1 MKNIK
6 VRNKLALILVVVLIM
21 VISAAFCALKGMS
34 TIEQYAEKTLEE
46 AMYQDYDDSIKGE
59 VDNALS
65 TLDYYNNLYVNGECT
80 LEEAKKQAADH
91 LRDLRYG
98 DNGYFWADD
107 TEGNNIVL
115 LGSSTEGTNRMET
128 KDGNG
133 YQMVKD
139 IIAVGQQPDGGYC
152 DYVFPKEGETENSP
166 KRSYSKLYEPFGWVV
181 GTGNYTDDIDA
192 RIALESEAI
201 KSMADQWKII
211 MYVIG
216 IVGVLLVSII
226 IIYITIDII
235 SSLKRTV
242 SFAGDLESGNM
253 ARRASEGRLKR
264 KDEFGTLFKAMNNL
278 SASLDAL
285 LGQVRNSSLSLTTDV
300 EKALD
305 HVSALNDEIENI
317 SATTEELSASMEETA
332 ASAQQIETM
341 SHQIEEVSKNIAVR
355 SQDGA
360 EKAVSIH
367 ERATKAKEQT
377 KENQQKAKVMRL
389 EISESLEKA
398 LEEARVVEQIQT
410 LAQAIMGI
418 TSQTNL
424 LALNASI
431 EAARAG
437 EAGRGFAVVADEIR
451 ELAEQS
457 KETVENIQKVTEN
470 VTHAVANL
478 TNDSSRLLQF
488 VSEDITQD
496 FASFLEISDAYNED
510 AAYVDDLVNDFSAIS
525 EELLASIDNVLSAI
539 TDVGRATNEG
549 AIGTSEIAERS
560 TTVAEKSNQVLS
572 VLQNTGKLA
581 EQLKEDV
588 TGFTTTE

>member
-91 LRDLRYG
+91 LRDIRYG
-98 DNGYFWADD
+98 DNSYFWADD

-253 ARRASEGRLKR
+253 ARRASAGRLKR

-278 SASLDAL
+278 STSMDSL

-377 KENQQKAKVMRL
+377 KENQQKAKAMRL

-488 VSEDITQD
+488 VSEDVTQD

-588 TGFTTTE
+588 AGFTTTE

>member
-1 MKNIK
+1 
-6 VRNKLALILVVVLIM
+6 
-21 VISAAFCALKGMS
+21 
-34 TIEQYAEKTLEE
+34 
-46 AMYQDYDDSIKGE
+46 
-59 VDNALS
+59 
-65 TLDYYNNLYVNGECT
+65 
-80 LEEAKKQAADH
+80 
-91 LRDLRYG
+91 
-98 DNGYFWADD
+98 
-107 TEGNNIVL
+107 
-115 LGSSTEGTNRMET
+115 
-128 KDGNG
+128 
-133 YQMVKD
+133 
-139 IIAVGQQPDGGYC
+139 
-152 DYVFPKEGETENSP
+152 
-166 KRSYSKLYEPFGWVV
+166 
-181 GTGNYTDDIDA
+181 
-192 RIALESEAI
+192 
-201 KSMADQWKII
+201 
-211 MYVIG
+211 
-216 IVGVLLVSII
+216 
-226 IIYITIDII
+226 
-235 SSLKRTV
+235 
-242 SFAGDLESGNM
+242 
-253 ARRASEGRLKR
+253 
-264 KDEFGTLFKAMNNL
+264 
-278 SASLDAL
+278 
-285 LGQVRNSSLSLTTDV
+285 
-300 EKALD
+300 
-305 HVSALNDEIENI
+305 
-317 SATTEELSASMEETA
+317 
-332 ASAQQIETM
+332 M

-377 KENQQKAKVMRL
+377 KENQQKAKAMRL

-581 EQLKEDV
+581 AQLKEDV
-588 TGFTTTE
+588 AGFTTTE

>member
-588 TGFTTTE
+588 AGFTTTE

>member
-80 LEEAKKQAADH
+80 LEEAQKQAADH

-253 ARRASEGRLKR
+253 ARRASAGRLKR

-278 SASLDAL
+278 STSMDSL

-300 EKALD
+300 GKALD
-305 HVSALNDEIENI
+305 YVSALNDEIENI

-332 ASAQQIETM
+332 ASAQQIDTM

-377 KENQQKAKVMRL
+377 KENQQKAKAMRL

-588 TGFTTTE
+588 AGFTTTE

>member
-6 VRNKLALILVVVLIM
+6 VRNKLSMILVVVLVM
-21 VISAAFCALKGMS
+21 VVCAAFCALKGMR
-34 TIEQYAEKTLEE
+34 TIEQYAEETLEE
-46 AMYQDYDDSIKGE
+46 AMRQDYDDSIKEE
-59 VDNALS
+59 VDNALAV
-65 TLDYYNNLYVNGECT
+65 LDYYNTLYENGECT
-80 LEEAKKQAADH
+80 LEEAKEQAANN
-91 LRDLRYG
+91 LRSLRYG
-98 DNGYFWADD
+98 ENGYFWADD

-192 RIALESEAI
+192 KIATESEAI
-201 KSMADQWKII
+201 RNVANVWEKSMFAI
-211 MYVIG
+211 V
-216 IVGVLLVSII
+216 IVGLLLVGAIV
-226 IIYITIDII
+226 IYITIDII

-242 SFAGDLESGNM
+242 SFAGDLEAGNM

-278 SASLDAL
+278 SASLDTL
-285 LGQVRNSSLSLTTDV
+285 LGQVRKSGLSLTSDV
-300 EKALD
+300 EKALE

-341 SHQIEEVSKNIAVR
+341 SKQIEEVSKNIAVR
-355 SQDGA
+355 SQEGA

-367 ERATKAKEQT
+367 ERATKAKEET
-377 KENQQKAKVMRL
+377 KENQQKAKDMRL

-398 LEEARVVEQIQT
+398 LEEAKVVEQIQT
-410 LAQAIMGI
+410 LAQSIMGI

-478 TNDSSRLLQF
+478 SNDSSRLLQF

-496 FASFLEISDAYNED
+496 FASFLEVSDAYNED

-525 EELLASIDNVLSAI
+525 QELLASIDNVLSAI

-560 TTVAEKSNQVLS
+560 TTVAEKSNQVLA
-572 VLQNTGKLA
+572 VLKNTGKMA
-581 EQLKEDV
+581 EELKENV
-588 TGFTTTE
+588 AGFTTTE

>member
-201 KSMADQWKII
+201 KSMADQWKVI

-588 TGFTTTE
+588 AGFTTTE

>member
-6 VRNKLALILVVVLIM
+6 VRNKLVMILVVVLIM

-46 AMYQDYDDSIKGE
+46 AMYQDYDDSIKWE
-59 VDNALS
+59 VDSALS
-65 TLDYYNNLYVNGECT
+65 VLDYYNTLYENGECT

-91 LRDLRYG
+91 LRNLRYG

-201 KSMADQWKII
+201 KSMADQWKIV

-253 ARRASEGRLKR
+253 ARRASAGRLKR

-300 EKALD
+300 GKALD
-305 HVSALNDEIENI
+305 YVSALNDEIENI

-332 ASAQQIETM
+332 ASAQQIDTM
-341 SHQIEEVSKNIAVR
+341 SKQIEEVSKNIAVR

-410 LAQAIMGI
+410 LAQSIMGI

-478 TNDSSRLLQF
+478 SNDSSRLLQF
-488 VSEDITQD
+488 VSEDITQN

-588 TGFTTTE
+588 AGFTTTE